1 MSSGYENKILDYL
14 RNYRHVARKVKE
26 IVSSIDPEAR
36 VFVFGSVVKGE
47 YTASS
52 DIDILIVSEKQDL
65 KYDIMVRVYKEVEAP
80 VELHVVS
87 PEQFSSWYLRFIE
100 ENEMQEVG

>member
-1 MSSGYENKILDYL
+1 MSSGYENEILNYL
-14 RNYRHVARKVKE
+14 KNYRHVARRVKE
-26 IVSSIDPEAR
+26 IVSSMDPEAR

-52 DIDILIVSEKQDL
+52 DIDILIVSKKRDL
-65 KYDIMVRVYKEVEAP
+65 KYEIMVKVYKEVEAP

-87 PEQFSSWYLRFIE
+87 PEQFNSWYSRFIE
-100 ENEMQEVG
+100 ESEMQEVA